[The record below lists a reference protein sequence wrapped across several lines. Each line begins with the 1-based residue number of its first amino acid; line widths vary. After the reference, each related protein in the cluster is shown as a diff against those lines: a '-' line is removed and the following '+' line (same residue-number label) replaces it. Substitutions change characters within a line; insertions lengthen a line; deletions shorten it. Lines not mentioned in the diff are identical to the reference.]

1 MVLQWM
7 GMNAL
12 IIFALGACEL
22 FPAAL
27 QGLYWRSPENNLVS
41 SSLMGYIALFN
52 CLLLGVLST
61 SYAAIP
67 S

>member
-12 IIFALGACEL
+12 IIYALGACDL

-41 SSLMGYIALFN
+41 SFLLGYI
-52 CLLLGVLST
+52 V
-61 SYAAIP
+61 P
-67 S
+67 V